1 MSLVGPVLLERGTSE
16 QQTRWLR
23 AIADGSEIW
32 CQMFS
37 EPDAGSD
44 LANVGM
50 RADRDGGGWILG
62 GSKVWTSRGAYSR
75 WGMCLA
81 RTDPGAAKHRG
92 LTMFAVD
99 MDVEGVEVRTL
110 DQMNGDRHFSE
121 VFVSGVRV
129 PDTDRIGDLGSGWAI
144 ALQTLALERASLGSR
159 SFGGGDGPEA
169 GLPPWLQDWRAAGH
183 MSDPVRRQE
192 AMRTY
197 VLHRVNQLTAA
208 RAASVASVESG
219 PAGSGAKLRSVA
231 VFKARAYLG
240 KDLTGAAG
248 MLVESPGHLEFLTA
262 PSMSIRG
269 GTDEVQ
275 RNILG
280 ERVLGLPREPRVD
293 KDVPWRDLLRGG

>member
-1 MSLVGPVLLERGTSE
+1 M
-16 QQTRWLR
+16 
-23 AIADGSEIW
+23 
-32 CQMFS
+32 
-37 EPDAGSD
+37 
-44 LANVGM
+44 
-50 RADRDGGGWILG
+50 
-62 GSKVWTSRGAYSR
+62 
-75 WGMCLA
+75 A

-144 ALQTLALERASLGSR
+144 ALQTLALERASLGGR
-159 SFGGGDGPEA
+159 SFGGDDTQKEV
-169 GLPPWLQDWRAAGH
+169 LPSWLQDWRAAGH

-208 RAASVASVESG
+208 RAPSVASVESG

-293 KDVPWRDLLRGG
+293 KDVPWRDLKRGG